1 MQIVLVDTDEGIT
14 GVGLGPHVEL
24 DAIFAAIEGE
34 DPRCITALYDRM
46 LRQTFKAGH
55 AGAVFGTIGA
65 LDTALWDIKAQGG
78 RGTPV
83 AVARWT

>member
-1 MQIVLVDTDEGIT
+1 M
-14 GVGLGPHVEL
+14 
-24 DAIFAAIEGE
+24 
-34 DPRCITALYDRM
+34 TALYDRM

-78 RGTPV
+78 RRA
-83 AVARWT
+83 AVAPAGRP